1 MSQKV
6 FYGTFGQAQVLRNNY
21 VEVPAE
27 SYVEARQIM
36 VDNYGTLWAFLYQ
49 PLDFDWAIA
58 RYTLKRVPLGT
69 PNRRE

>member
-21 VEVPAE
+21 VEVPAT
-27 SYVEARQIM
+27 SYAEARQIM

-49 PLDFDWAIA
+49 PLDFSTAIEQWK
-58 RYTLKRVPLGT
+58 LKKVPLGT